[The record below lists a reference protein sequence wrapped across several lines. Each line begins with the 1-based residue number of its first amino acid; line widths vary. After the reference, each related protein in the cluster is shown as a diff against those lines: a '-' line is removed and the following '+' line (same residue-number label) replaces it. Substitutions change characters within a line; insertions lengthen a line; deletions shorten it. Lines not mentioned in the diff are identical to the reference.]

1 MRIAAEILIRLYQ
14 WTVSPLL
21 GPTCRFE
28 PSCSQYALEA
38 IRRFGVARGGWLAV
52 KRIGRCHPWHA
63 GGYDPVPDRELRA
76 PCLRHPGTRT
86 CPVAEDPELKI

>member
-1 MRIAAEILIRLYQ
+1 MRIVAEILIRLYQ

-38 IRRFGVARGGWLAV
+38 IRRFGVARGCWLAM
-52 KRIGRCHPWHA
+52 KRIGRCHPWHE
-63 GGYDPVPDRELRA
+63 GGYDPVPAAAGCEGRGRM
-76 PCLRHPGTRT
+76 P
-86 CPVAEDPELKI
+86 DPELKT